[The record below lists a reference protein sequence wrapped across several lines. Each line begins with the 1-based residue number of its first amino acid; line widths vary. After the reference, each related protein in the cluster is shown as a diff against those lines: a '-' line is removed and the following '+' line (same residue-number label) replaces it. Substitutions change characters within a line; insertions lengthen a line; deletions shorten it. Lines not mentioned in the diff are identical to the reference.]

1 MSRYNAKKTGK
12 KSYARGRRAVV
23 PNSRYKTRRRIP
35 VKRAPRRMRASYQP
49 ARAVRK
55 PNLGASSAAAS
66 MAVIARPFSSATS
79 QPKIPD
85 GKMAT
90 SLSRRQQKV
99 FELTNEEDGDDKV
112 YILMYASEGV
122 ACTVFG
128 AGVPSQY
135 QGFVNQTSQ
144 RQMADPNADGVSFL
158 NNESGVA
165 QWRTVSQGLKLKLI
179 NNNEENDGY
188 WEAIRIPLEKRT
200 TAMSLVSL
208 SGETTGTTPHYTR
221 ALGLFFDLGYKT
233 YLDNHLGAMVE
244 SPGYESGLLRD
255 IDKKEFV
262 LQHSGDSSELQTNT
276 ASIGMLA
283 QDYTDSAFKYE
294 LSSSPTSR
302 QVENEMLDDS
312 MDMVL
317 IKLTCRPNDSN
328 TESFRGSRFLCNAIK
343 NVEFAHS
350 LQSDNKA
357 FETINQ
363 AHPRIS
369 AHFDNL
375 NNNQSASICK

>member
-1 MSRYNAKKTGK
+1 
-12 KSYARGRRAVV
+12 
-23 PNSRYKTRRRIP
+23 
-35 VKRAPRRMRASYQP
+35 
-49 ARAVRK
+49 
-55 PNLGASSAAAS
+55 
-66 MAVIARPFSSATS
+66 
-79 QPKIPD
+79 
-85 GKMAT
+85 
-90 SLSRRQQKV
+90 
-99 FELTNEEDGDDKV
+99 
-112 YILMYASEGV
+112 
-122 ACTVFG
+122 
-128 AGVPSQY
+128 
-135 QGFVNQTSQ
+135 
-144 RQMADPNADGVSFL
+144 MADPNADDVSFL
-158 NNESGVA
+158 INESGVA

-208 SGETTGTTPHYTR
+208 SGDTETTTPHYTK
-221 ALGLFFDLGYKT
+221 ALGLFFDSGYKT
-233 YLDNHLGAMVE
+233 YLDDHLGAMVE

-262 LQHSGDSSELQTNT
+262 LQHSGDSSELNTN
-276 ASIGMLA
+276 SVNIGMLA
-283 QDYTDSAFKYE
+283 QDYTDTDFKYE
-294 LSSSPTSR
+294 LQNSATAR

-317 IKLTCRPNDSN
+317 IKLTCRPNDSA

-357 FETINQ
+357 FETINR

-375 NNNQSASICK
+375 NNNQNASISK